1 MFVKYRGDFRLLL
14 DNLFVL
20 VRLSSKVEALFYV
33 YHSTRVLNEEI
44 DFFPSF
50 HSARELFGRMASFSG
65 AASSSTVNK
74 ESLNIPAKDT
84 RIKTEV
90 SV

>member
-1 MFVKYRGDFRLLL
+1 MKRLI
-14 DNLFVL
+14 
-20 VRLSSKVEALFYV
+20 SSP
-33 YHSTRVLNEEI
+33 R
-44 DFFPSF
+44 DPGF
-50 HSARELFGRMASFSG
+50 HSARGFFARMASFSG